1 MENKIENL
9 KLLNKILIKKLKK
22 IGDNLLKNIN
32 CKNLNKALI
41 KILINSS
48 DLKSVSIES
57 FFIKEEG
64 KYLSFKNIEKFCSF
78 CNIDSSVFYDIL
90 KSFYRI

>member
-41 KILINSS
+41 AKILFL
-48 DLKSVSIES
+48 LKWLNLI
-57 FFIKEEG
+57 
-64 KYLSFKNIEKFCSF
+64 
-78 CNIDSSVFYDIL
+78 
-90 KSFYRI
+90 

>member
-57 FFIKEEG
+57 FFIKEEIRLNILI
-64 KYLSFKNIEKFCSF
+64 YL
-78 CNIDSSVFYDIL
+78 
-90 KSFYRI
+90 